1 VEKDHQVGCVMMR
14 NVAIAILERLRY
26 TQVEL
31 AAARA

>member
-1 VEKDHQVGCVMMR
+1 VETDQKLGYIIMR
-14 NVAIAILERLRY
+14 NIAIAVLERLKY